1 MNGKRRSVDRKCEL
15 AKLELKKMASDELT
29 KELEQILKSTDRETQ
44 LKVFRALMR
53 YQNID
58 GLDLEEVLSRS
69 LTGGTQRKAPEQNP
83 TNSDSP
89 GA

>member
-58 GLDLEEVLSRS
+58 GLDLEEVLDQELDREN
-69 LTGGTQRKAPEQNP
+69 TKE
-83 TNSDSP
+83 SP
-89 GA
+89 

>member
-44 LKVFRALMR
+44 LKVFRAIMR

-58 GLDLEEVLSRS
+58 GLDLEEVL
-69 LTGGTQRKAPEQNP
+69 EQELDREN
-83 TNSDSP
+83 TKESP
-89 GA
+89 

>member
-29 KELEQILKSTDRETQ
+29 KELEQVLKTTDRETQ

-58 GLDLEEVLSRS
+58 GLDLEEVLDQELGREN
-69 LTGGTQRKAPEQNP
+69 TKE
-83 TNSDSP
+83 SP
-89 GA
+89 

>member
-1 MNGKRRSVDRKCEL
+1 
-15 AKLELKKMASDELT
+15 MASDELT

-58 GLDLEEVLSRS
+58 GLDLEEVL
-69 LTGGTQRKAPEQNP
+69 EQELGKEN
-83 TNSDSP
+83 TKESP
-89 GA
+89 